1 MSVFGIPAQRRI
13 SRGQEVAAVIM
24 EPIMSEGG
32 DNPFSAGFAQG
43 IRSLTRE
50 LGTKLT
56 CQTEKFDWYES
67 RY

>member
-1 MSVFGIPAQRRI
+1 
-13 SRGQEVAAVIM
+13 M